1 MTASFIIVILIV
13 AAVMAV
19 VAIGVAV
26 ALFVI
31 GTGEEKKEEK
41 KEEEKKEE
49 DRKRTETE
57 VDDFVLPSS
66 LKTVSPPK
74 TTTLESTFNGKKIVV
89 QAHSR
94 LAGAI
99 WSFAVGGKPYVTE
112 LYGNGG
118 SLQYACFANVDNPD
132 SSKKAHSESYNPT
145 QGGNARDK
153 NGATTSRW
161 FDLSVDKD
169 ATMVFSK
176 TQMAYYT
183 DPANPHANARDGG
196 LVDVFN
202 TKPLSDFVLDQFLH
216 LGYRGEPNVLLA
228 RYVLNVPEKLT
239 DHKHADKVTFLIAE
253 MPTGYMHADFTRHL
267 RWNVGAKTFEA
278 LPGDT
283 GSNVDSRPELGGA
296 VATPDGKHCMGVW
309 CVKSLPRRVNVP
321 RFSVSEAGDGPN
333 PAYQSIRLNKWALTT
348 ALGGERRHFHGPITT
363 EVLLVVGSLA
373 EVTETFK
380 KLGL

>member
-1 MTASFIIVILIV
+1 MAAASFMIVILIV

-31 GTGEEKKEEK
+31 GTGEEKEE
-41 KEEEKKEE
+41 EE
-49 DRKRTETE
+49 DRKRAEIK
-57 VDDFVLPSS
+57 DDFVLPSS
-66 LKTVSPPK
+66 LKAVSPPK

-89 QAHSR
+89 QAHAR
-94 LAGAI
+94 LAGGI
-99 WSFAVGGKPYVTE
+99 WSFAVGGKPYVPE

-132 SSKKAHSESYNPT
+132 GKTKAHSESYNPT
-145 QGGNARDK
+145 QGGNSRDK

-161 FDLSVDKD
+161 FDLSVDPR
-169 ATMVFSK
+169 AMMAYSK
-176 TQMAYYT
+176 TQMAFYT
-183 DPANPHANARDGG
+183 RHDDPHKNARDGG
-196 LVDVFN
+196 TVPVFN
-202 TKPLSDFVLDQFLH
+202 TRAVSDFVLEQFLH
-216 LGYRGEPNVLLA
+216 LGYRDMPNVLLA
-228 RYVLNVPEKLT
+228 RYVLNVPETLT
-239 DHKHADKVTFLIAE
+239 DHKHATEVTHLIAE
-253 MPTGYMHADFTRHL
+253 MPTGYMHADFSRHL
-267 RWNVGAKTFEA
+267 RWNLSTKTFET

-283 GSNVDSRPELGGA
+283 GDNVDSRPELGGA

-321 RFSVSEAGDGPN
+321 RFSVSGAGDGPN
-333 PAYQSIRLNKWALTT
+333 PMYQSIRLNKWALTT
-348 ALGGERRHFHGPITT
+348 SLGGHRRHFHGPITT

>member
-1 MTASFIIVILIV
+1 MAAASFMIVILIV

-31 GTGEEKKEEK
+31 GTGEEKKEEEK
-41 KEEEKKEE
+41 KEEE
-49 DRKRTETE
+49 DRKRAEIK
-57 VDDFVLPSS
+57 DDFVLPSS
-66 LKTVSPPK
+66 LKAVSPPK
-74 TTTLESTFNGKKIVV
+74 TTTLESTFDGKKIVV

-99 WSFAVGGKPYVTE
+99 WSFTVGGKPYVTE

-118 SLQYACFANVDNPD
+118 SLQYACMANVDNPD
-132 SSKKAHSESYNPT
+132 GKTKAHSESYNPT

-153 NGATTSRW
+153 NGGTTSRW
-161 FDLSVDKD
+161 FDVSADKD
-169 ATMVFSK
+169 AMMVFSK
-176 TQMAYYT
+176 TQMAHYT
-183 DPANPHANARDGG
+183 KHDDPHKNARDGG
-196 LVDVFN
+196 LVPVFN
-202 TKPLSDFVLDQFLH
+202 TRDVSDFVLEQFLH
-216 LGYRGEPNVLLA
+216 LGYRGEPNVLHV

-239 DHKHADKVTFLIAE
+239 DHKHATEVTFLIAE

-267 RWNVGAKTFEA
+267 RWNVGAKTFEP

-283 GSNVDSRPELGGA
+283 GSNVDSRPDLGGA

-309 CVKSLPRRVNVP
+309 CIKYLPRRINIP
-321 RFSVSEAGDGPN
+321 KFSASSGAGDGPN
-333 PAYQSIRLNKWALTT
+333 PMYQHIDLNKWALTT
-348 ALGGERRHFHGPITT
+348 SLGGERRHFHGPITT
-363 EVLLVVGSLA
+363 EVLLVVGSLE